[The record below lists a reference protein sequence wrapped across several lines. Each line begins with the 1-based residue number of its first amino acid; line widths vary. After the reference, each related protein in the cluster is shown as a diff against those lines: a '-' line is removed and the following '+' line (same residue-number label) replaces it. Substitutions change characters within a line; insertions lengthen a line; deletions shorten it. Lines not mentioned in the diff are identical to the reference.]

1 MKRRDFI
8 KGAATCAAGLATG
21 VNLFAKQIG
30 EIGATNLTDGV
41 DLSGAKNLGE
51 KLAAM
56 TPYLTLNNRILMP
69 IVGFS
74 ADKFDGSKDKNVL
87 EAALELGYRLVDT
100 DRGEEG
106 AAVAFAASGLERGQL
121 FIQSS
126 VGAQNADESDMIKS
140 FERSLKKT
148 KYRLRRSTFAARR
161 GGRCWLC
168 VARFAEALPRVACGC
183 DRHLRPSRR
192 IRGRKFSQNSAR

>member
-69 IVGFS
+69 IVGLSTGNFN
-74 ADKFDGSKDKNVL
+74 DLKDKN
-87 EAALELGYRLVDT
+87 ALGTALGLGYRLIDT
-100 DRGEEG
+100 DGGEER
-106 AAVAFAASGLERGQL
+106 AAAAFAASGPEAGSRG
-121 FIQSS
+121 
-126 VGAQNADESDMIKS
+126 
-140 FERSLKKT
+140 
-148 KYRLRRSTFAARR
+148 
-161 GGRCWLC
+161 
-168 VARFAEALPRVACGC
+168 
-183 DRHLRPSRR
+183 
-192 IRGRKFSQNSAR
+192 FSKN